1 MDDNVITWNPVDRSS
16 NFVLVTSLQ
25 TVQDTKDLCS
35 VPARARGVRHCEAN
49 LLCRIDN
56 EDRTD
61 CKGDATVL
69 LKRVEVVLRDHIVEK
84 SDVAICVSDDWELY
98 RGVGRL
104 VDVVD
109 PLVVRA

>member
-1 MDDNVITWNPVDRSS
+1 
-16 NFVLVTSLQ
+16 
-25 TVQDTKDLCS
+25 
-35 VPARARGVRHCEAN
+35 
-49 LLCRIDN
+49 
-56 EDRTD
+56 
-61 CKGDATVL
+61 
-69 LKRVEVVLRDHIVEK
+69 LRDHIVEK